1 MVDNICLQIGTV
13 REWTEMVLES
23 LAAVMPLLIADH
35 TNLKQLH
42 LVLQPVYNLLPCNCC
57 GLSFGL
63 LLHVRVMKYV
73 GLLPEV
79 PCIFHGD
86 KEWGFPSHC

>member
-1 MVDNICLQIGTV
+1 
-13 REWTEMVLES
+13 MVLES
-23 LAAVMPLLIADH
+23 LAAVMPLLTADH

-42 LVLQPVYNLLPCNCC
+42 LVLQLVYNLFPCNCC

-79 PCIFHGD
+79 PCMPLVTVVPMVSRGPAVSVVSPVSAVP
-86 KEWGFPSHC
+86 GAS